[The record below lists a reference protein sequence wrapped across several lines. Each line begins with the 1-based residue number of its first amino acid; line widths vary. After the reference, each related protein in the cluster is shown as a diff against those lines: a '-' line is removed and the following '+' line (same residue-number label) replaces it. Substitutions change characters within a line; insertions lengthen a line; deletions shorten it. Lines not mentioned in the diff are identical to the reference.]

1 MGRYRDMNQ
10 ETDEDDTNRQ
20 ATMTTTLVQQH
31 SRQSLGKFV
40 NPSPTKYEST
50 ENMDKVVQ
58 SVTNATK
65 RLSQISTNTNSS
77 AKKRKTQNRIGP
89 WKLGRTLGR
98 GSTGRVRLAK
108 NVNSG
113 KLAAVKIVPKSNFKK
128 LENPKYKRNSVDSS
142 GSVKDRLPYGIE
154 REIIIMKLIS
164 HPNIMGLYD
173 VWENKNDL
181 YLILEYIE
189 GGELFDYLIKKG
201 KLQEFEAISYFK
213 QIINGIH
220 YLHQFNICH
229 RDLKPENLLLD
240 FNKNI
245 KIADFGMAALEVRE
259 KLLET
264 SCGSPHYASPE
275 IVAGKNYHG
284 APSDIWSC
292 GIILFALLTGHLPF
306 DDENIRKLLLKV
318 QNGKFLM
325 PNNLSSESKD
335 LISKMLKVN
344 PSERITIDAILQH
357 PLLTKYPEPSVR
369 KDKVTEYSDLNIRPI
384 DSINNIDKEILKNL
398 SVLFHNRDEQTIIS
412 KLLSPEDC
420 SEKTFYYLLVKYRN
434 EHLTASNNTINN
446 YEDDPDLTG
455 SESKQT
461 ITRSTSIVKTTTT
474 DQLTGEKHTTIRKIP
489 NSTSNFSN
497 RSRSP
502 KKKPDILANITNTAP
517 TFKASTSFNKKK
529 TLMNNNVI
537 SRNNSSKSL
546 RKRPPQQQPPKLS
559 RKISGMPDLNDLRLE
574 KTQLNSLYKQQK
586 LNGSFGNKSLFNF
599 ESVCQEIFGNAE
611 QNDSDQKIQPREIL
625 RKDKQMDGRTG
636 KLSNIE
642 KCEREL
648 AAKVHE
654 KNDAR
659 ALKLHQQEEE
669 DAKVQHKKQLESKKR
684 DQSKLLQEKQRQ
696 ALEKLGSQIQNNN
709 DNNRRGIAHRTQQ
722 RHVTEPAPTSSLDP
736 KLGGGAKSLLRAKS
750 LASPSSYVSLR
761 QNTHTSDN
769 TSKVLQKLGIE
780 VAPLKTSTKFNSNLK
795 TSSSK
800 NLSDYLD
807 NETLYSRSDK
817 SIEHQK
823 ENISMNKFNE
833 TEKVNRSITKP
844 NYSRTSTSKMQP
856 LAISRTTTLNSIG
869 YRSLLDGID
878 ENKVQKDLPK
888 RPNGEKDYDTTLS
901 TIETRKNGLIPNP
914 RFSRFSFNGLL
925 NSRFDNPD
933 VTIQNNLVSSGTV
946 VRKSVNQ
953 KEPIPSRI
961 IEEDTQTS
969 HLKLETGSLK
979 KSSTNLL
986 GLGIVQ
992 NHQGKTSRKVS
1003 QNSEYCDSNFI
1014 SVNLSDTADD
1024 SQDNT
1029 TLEEN
1034 AISLSRANSVLKGDL
1049 ANTTVSNTT
1058 ISKQQEVLNT
1068 NVDQRNKRKSSY
1080 LGNLEGSK
1088 ETLVEN
1094 DKEDKSFQDS
1104 IKSMYKDYAKLYND
1118 KRPKSETNTQELG
1131 ETDDNIPSEKQT
1143 RVRQSILRDDRI
1155 NSTDSDNDLSFAV
1168 DGSSN
1173 IDIIYSSSVA
1183 DTNMIEHRSE
1193 IQLNDNK
1200 YSPTITDN
1208 QKDFGDEY
1216 EDEINDQFS
1225 QHGDHQ
1231 EYNHEYDHEN
1241 NLEYNQEDGQEHDE
1255 HEHDHNQQDDQQ
1267 LEDSDRLQTGTD
1279 LRKSTASTQIFSTMN
1294 LPKIR
1299 EKNSVVE
1306 ENNEIKHSEVKSEE
1320 SNQRH
1325 NSIFNKLKPKREAPK
1340 PPGFKWDDE
1349 KSQGHNRFSRISV
1362 SSKFDKQ
1369 QKINDN
1375 YNDSSKSN
1383 WFMKFINSLTAN
1395 TKTPKGEKRKSLIKK
1410 FNSDK
1415 LDDIETKNF
1424 CVLDSTLQSS
1434 ELTRVI
1440 KDTLELKKIEGS
1452 VSKVDIDE
1460 DFGMISGVI
1469 PARYSGGRRLKF
1481 KIEIINLKNSS
1492 SLHLS
1497 KSKGTDKGFKNLTNT
1512 VKFIISKE
1520 EQNINRMSS
1529 VEA

>member
-1 MGRYRDMNQ
+1 MGRDRDRDR
-10 ETDEDDTNRQ
+10 ETDENDDTNRQ

-108 NVNSG
+108 NINSG

-142 GSVKDRLPYGIE
+142 GSLKDRLPYGIE

-201 KLQEFEAISYFK
+201 KLQEFEAINYFK

-369 KDKVTEYSDLNIRPI
+369 KDKVTEYSDLNIKPI

-434 EHLTASNNTINN
+434 EHLTVSNNTINN

-461 ITRSTSIVKTTTT
+461 ITRSTSIVKTITT

-502 KKKPDILANITNTAP
+502 KKKPEVLGNITNTAP

-529 TLMNNNVI
+529 TIMNNNVI

-559 RKISGMPDLNDLRLE
+559 RKISGMTDLNDLRLE

-586 LNGSFGNKSLFNF
+586 LNGTFGTKSLFNF

-611 QNDSDQKIQPREIL
+611 QHEGDQKVEPKENL
-625 RKDKQMDGRTG
+625 RKEKQMEGRTG

-642 KCEREL
+642 KCERDL

-659 ALKLHQQEEE
+659 ALKLNQQEEE
-669 DAKVQHKKQLESKKR
+669 DAKLQHKKQLESKKR
-684 DQSKLLQEKQRQ
+684 DQSKLLQQKQRQ
-696 ALEKLGSQIQNNN
+696 ALEKLGSQIQTNN
-709 DNNRRGIAHRTQQ
+709 DNNRRGIADRTQQ

-736 KLGGGAKSLLRAKS
+736 KRSGGAKSLLRAKS

-761 QNTHTSDN
+761 QNTHTNDN

-780 VAPLKTSTKFNSNLK
+780 VAPLKASTKFNSNLK

-807 NETLYSRSDK
+807 NETLYSKSDK
-817 SIEHQK
+817 SIEDQK
-823 ENISMNKFNE
+823 ENISMNIFNE
-833 TEKVNRSITKP
+833 KEKANQSITKP
-844 NYSRTSTSKMQP
+844 NYSRTSTLKMQP
-856 LAISRTTTLNSIG
+856 LAISRTTTLNSVG

-878 ENKVQKDLPK
+878 ENKAQKDLPK
-888 RPNGEKDYDTTLS
+888 RPNCEKDYDNTFS

-933 VTIQNNLVSSGTV
+933 VTIQNNLASSGTV
-946 VRKSVNQ
+946 VRKSIGQ
-953 KEPIPSRI
+953 KEARSSRI

-1003 QNSEYCDSNFI
+1003 QNSAHFDSNFI
-1014 SVNLSDTADD
+1014 SVNLSDTVDD

-1034 AISLSRANSVLKGDL
+1034 AISLSRANSDGSILKEDL

-1058 ISKQQEVLNT
+1058 ISKQQGVLNN
-1068 NVDQRNKRKSSY
+1068 NVDQNNKRKSSY

-1118 KRPKSETNTQELG
+1118 KRPKSETNIG
-1131 ETDDNIPSEKQT
+1131 ETDDKISSEK
-1143 RVRQSILRDDRI
+1143 RVRQSIRKNDRV
-1155 NSTDSDNDLSFAV
+1155 NSTESDNDLSFAAN
-1168 DGSSN
+1168 GSSN
-1173 IDIIYSSSVA
+1173 IDILDSSSIA
-1183 DTNMIEHRSE
+1183 DTNMNENKSE

-1200 YSPTITDN
+1200 YAPTITDS

-1216 EDEINDQFS
+1216 EDKINDQLS
-1225 QHGDHQ
+1225 QHGDQ
-1231 EYNHEYDHEN
+1231 QIYNHEYDHEN
-1241 NLEYNQEDGQEHDE
+1241 NHAYHQEDGQEQHQQ
-1255 HEHDHNQQDDQQ
+1255 DHNQQNGHQ
-1267 LEDSDRLQTGTD
+1267 LEDSDRLLTQTD

-1299 EKNSVVE
+1299 DKNSVIE
-1306 ENNEIKHSEVKSEE
+1306 ENNEIKEPEVKPEE
-1320 SNQRH
+1320 LNQRH

-1340 PPGFKWDDE
+1340 APGFKWDDE

-1369 QKINDN
+1369 QKLNDN

-1395 TKTPKGEKRKSLIKK
+1395 NKAPKGEKRKSLIRK
-1410 FNSDK
+1410 FNPDK

-1424 CVLDSTLQSS
+1424 YVLDSTLQPN

-1497 KSKGTDKGFKNLTNT
+1497 KLKGTDKGFKNLTNT
-1512 VKFIISKE
+1512 VKFIVSKE

>member
-1 MGRYRDMNQ
+1 
-10 ETDEDDTNRQ
+10 
-20 ATMTTTLVQQH
+20 MTTTLVQQH
-31 SRQSLGKFV
+31 SRQSLGRFV
-40 NPSPTKYEST
+40 NPSPTKHAST

-108 NVNSG
+108 NINSG

-201 KLQEFEAISYFK
+201 KLQEFEAINYFK

-325 PNNLSSESKD
+325 PNNLSFESKD

-369 KDKVTEYSDLNIRPI
+369 KNKVTEFSDLNIRPI

-412 KLLSPEDC
+412 KLLSPENC

-434 EHLTASNNTINN
+434 EHLTVSNNTINN

-455 SESKQT
+455 SDSKQT

-474 DQLTGEKHTTIRKIP
+474 DQVTGEKHTTIRKIP
-489 NSTSNFSN
+489 NSNSNLSN

-502 KKKPDILANITNTAP
+502 KKRPEILGNITNTAP
-517 TFKASTSFNKKK
+517 TFKASTSFNRKK
-529 TLMNNNVI
+529 TIMNNTVI

-559 RKISGMPDLNDLRLE
+559 RKISGMTDLNDLHLE
-574 KTQLNSLYKQQK
+574 KTQLNSLYKQHK
-586 LNGSFGNKSLFNF
+586 LNGTFGNKSLFNF
-599 ESVCQEIFGNAE
+599 ESVCQEIFGNATE
-611 QNDSDQKIQPREIL
+611 QPIKAEENV
-625 RKDKQMDGRTG
+625 RKDKQADSRG

-654 KNDAR
+654 KNDER
-659 ALKLHQQEEE
+659 DLKLKQQQEDE
-669 DAKVQHKKQLESKKR
+669 AALQHKKELEVKKR

-696 ALEKLGSQIQNNN
+696 ALKKLGSQIQNNN
-709 DNNRRGIAHRTQQ
+709 DSNRRDIAHRAQQ
-722 RHVTEPAPTSSLDP
+722 RYVTEPTPTSSLDP
-736 KLGGGAKSLLRAKS
+736 KLMGGAKSLLRAKS

-761 QNTHTSDN
+761 QNVHTNDN

-780 VAPLKTSTKFNSNLK
+780 VAPLKASTKFNSNLK

-800 NLSDYLD
+800 NLSDYLN
-807 NETLYSRSDK
+807 NETSNPEGYK
-817 SIEHQK
+817 QVNHQK

-833 TEKVNRSITKP
+833 KEKANQSIMKP
-844 NYSRTSTSKMQP
+844 NYSRTSMSKVQS
-856 LAISRTTTLNSIG
+856 LAISRTTTMNSMG
-869 YRSLLDGID
+869 YRSMLNGID

-888 RPNGEKDYDTTLS
+888 RPNTERDYDNTLS
-901 TIETRKNGLIPNP
+901 TIETRKSELIPNP

-933 VTIQNNLVSSGTV
+933 VTIQNNITSSGTV
-946 VRKSVNQ
+946 VRKSANQ
-953 KEPIPSRI
+953 GDSRSSRI
-961 IEEDTQTS
+961 VEEDNAPR

-986 GLGIVQ
+986 GLGIQ
-992 NHQGKTSRKVS
+992 NQNASTSRKVS
-1003 QNSEYCDSNFI
+1003 QNSGYCDSNFI

-1034 AISLSRANSVLKGDL
+1034 AISLSRANSEGNVLKEDL
-1049 ANTTVSNTT
+1049 ASVTVSKSD
-1058 ISKQQEVLNT
+1058 ISEEHALEN
-1068 NVDQRNKRKSSY
+1068 NCSSVDQKNKRKSTY
-1080 LGNLEGSK
+1080 LGNLDCSK

-1094 DKEDKSFQDS
+1094 DKDDKSFQDS
-1104 IKSMYKDYAKLYND
+1104 IKSMYKNYAKLYND
-1118 KRPKSETNTQELG
+1118 KRPKSGTEAQGPNEKN
-1131 ETDDNIPSEKQT
+1131 DDVPAEEN
-1143 RVRQSILRDDRI
+1143 VRQSKIKDHKI
-1155 NSTDSDNDLSFAV
+1155 NASDSDNDLSFAA

-1173 IDIIYSSSVA
+1173 IDILDSSSA
-1183 DTNMIEHRSE
+1183 TDTNVNINRSE
-1193 IQLNDNK
+1193 VPLHEEK
-1200 YSPTITDN
+1200 YSPTIADN
-1208 QKDFGDEY
+1208 QKDFDNEF
-1216 EDEINDQFS
+1216 EDDINDQFS
-1225 QHGDHQ
+1225 HQ
-1231 EYNHEYDHEN
+1231 DDGQ
-1241 NLEYNQEDGQEHDE
+1241 EYNQEYNQEYSGKY
-1255 HEHDHNQQDDQQ
+1255 NQQDDQVQ
-1267 LEDSDRLQTGTD
+1267 HEHGYKQQHEQQVDNADLLQTGAD

-1299 EKNSVVE
+1299 DRNSVVE
-1306 ENNEIKHSEVKSEE
+1306 EKTEMKEPKPESNEL
-1320 SNQRH
+1320 NQRH
-1325 NSIFNKLKPKREAPK
+1325 NSIFQKLKPKREAPK
-1340 PPGFKWDDE
+1340 APGFKWDDE

-1362 SSKFDKQ
+1362 SSRQHKV
-1369 QKINDN
+1369 NDN

-1383 WFMKFINSLTAN
+1383 WFMKLIYSLTAN
-1395 TKTPKGEKRKSLIKK
+1395 TKTATGEKRKSLIKK
-1410 FNSDK
+1410 FSPDK

-1424 CVLDSTLQSS
+1424 YVLDSTLQAS

-1469 PARYSGGRRLKF
+1469 PAKYSGGRRLKF
-1481 KIEIINLKNSS
+1481 KIEIVNLKNSS

-1497 KSKGTDKGFKNLTNT
+1497 KIKGTDKGFKNLANI
-1512 VKFIISKE
+1512 VKFIVSKE
-1520 EQNINRMSS
+1520 EQNMNRMSS

>member
-1 MGRYRDMNQ
+1 
-10 ETDEDDTNRQ
+10 
-20 ATMTTTLVQQH
+20 MTTTLVQQH
-31 SRQSLGKFV
+31 SRQSLGRFA
-40 NPSPTKYEST
+40 NPSPTKYAST

-108 NVNSG
+108 NINSG

-201 KLQEFEAISYFK
+201 KLQEFEAINYFK

-325 PNNLSSESKD
+325 PNNLSPESKD

-369 KDKVTEYSDLNIRPI
+369 KNKVTEFSDLNIKPI

-434 EHLTASNNTINN
+434 EHLTVSNNAINN

-455 SESKQT
+455 SDSKQT
-461 ITRSTSIVKTTTT
+461 ITRSTSIVKTITT
-474 DQLTGEKHTTIRKIP
+474 DQVTGEKHTTIRKIP
-489 NSTSNFSN
+489 NSNSNLSN
-497 RSRSP
+497 KSRSP
-502 KKKPDILANITNTAP
+502 KKRSEVLGNITNTAP
-517 TFKASTSFNKKK
+517 TFKASTSFNRKK
-529 TLMNNNVI
+529 TIMNNTVI

-546 RKRPPQQQPPKLS
+546 RKRPPQQEPPKLS
-559 RKISGMPDLNDLRLE
+559 RKISGMAHLNDLRLE
-574 KTQLNSLYKQQK
+574 KTQLNSLYKQHK
-586 LNGSFGNKSLFNF
+586 LNGTFGNKSLFNF
-599 ESVCQEIFGNAE
+599 ESVCQEIFGNTE
-611 QNDSDQKIQPREIL
+611 QSTKPEEMV
-625 RKDKQMDGRTG
+625 RKDKQTDGNTG

-659 ALKLHQQEEE
+659 DLKLKQQQEEE
-669 DAKVQHKKQLESKKR
+669 IAFQHKKELEIKKR

-696 ALEKLGSQIQNNN
+696 ALEKLGSQIQSNN
-709 DNNRRGIAHRTQQ
+709 DNDRRGTGHRTQQ
-722 RHVTEPAPTSSLDP
+722 RYVTEPTPTSSLDP
-736 KLGGGAKSLLRAKS
+736 RLSGGTKSLLRAKS

-761 QNTHTSDN
+761 QNAHTNDN
-769 TSKVLQKLGIE
+769 TSKVLQKLGID

-800 NLSDYLD
+800 NLADYLN
-807 NETLYSRSDK
+807 NEASNPEGYK
-817 SIEHQK
+817 SVDHQK

-833 TEKVNRSITKP
+833 KERANQSIIKP
-844 NYSRTSTSKMQP
+844 NYSRLSVSKVQS
-856 LAISRTTTLNSIG
+856 LAISRTTTLNSMG

-878 ENKVQKDLPK
+878 ENKIQKDLPK
-888 RPNGEKDYDTTLS
+888 RPNADRDYDNTLS
-901 TIETRKNGLIPNP
+901 TIETRKNELIPNP

-933 VTIQNNLVSSGTV
+933 VTIQNNITSSGTV
-946 VRKSVNQ
+946 VRKSANQ
-953 KEPIPSRI
+953 KESRSSRT
-961 IEEDTQTS
+961 IEEDTKTS

-986 GLGIVQ
+986 GLGIQ
-992 NHQGKTSRKVS
+992 NQHSNTSRKVS
-1003 QNSEYCDSNFI
+1003 QNSGYCDSNFV

-1024 SQDNT
+1024 SQDNS

-1034 AISLSRANSVLKGDL
+1034 AISLNRANSEGYILKEDKEDH
-1049 ANTTVSNTT
+1049 ANETVSKSG
-1058 ISKQQEVLNT
+1058 ISEEHT
-1068 NVDQRNKRKSSY
+1068 VDNNYDSFDQKNKRKSTY
-1080 LGNLEGSK
+1080 LGNLDCSK

-1094 DKEDKSFQDS
+1094 DKDEKSFQDS

-1118 KRPKSETNTQELG
+1118 KRPKSGTDVQEPIKNS
-1131 ETDDNIPSEKQT
+1131 DNMGTEEN
-1143 RVRQSILRDDRI
+1143 VRQSIIKDDKL
-1155 NSTDSDNDLSFAV
+1155 NVSDSDYDLSFAA

-1173 IDIIYSSSVA
+1173 IDILDSSSVA
-1183 DTNMIEHRSE
+1183 DTNMNEDRSE
-1193 IQLNDNK
+1193 VPLDEDK
-1200 YSPTITDN
+1200 YSPTLTDN
-1208 QKDFGDEY
+1208 QKDFDDEF
-1216 EDEINDQFS
+1216 DDDINDQFS
-1225 QHGDHQ
+1225 QQDDQQEDQQ
-1231 EYNHEYDHEN
+1231 EYNHEYN
-1241 NLEYNQEDGQEHDE
+1241 REYNQQNDQEQYE
-1255 HEHDHNQQDDQQ
+1255 HGYKQQNEQQ
-1267 LEDSDRLQTGTD
+1267 GDNDLLQTGAD

-1299 EKNSVVE
+1299 DRNSVVE
-1306 ENNEIKHSEVKSEE
+1306 ENIEMKVPQAE
-1320 SNQRH
+1320 SNELDQRH
-1325 NSIFNKLKPKREAPK
+1325 NSIFQKLKPKREAPK
-1340 PPGFKWDDE
+1340 APGFKWGEE
-1349 KSQGHNRFSRISV
+1349 KPQGHNRFSRISV
-1362 SSKFDKQ
+1362 SSKQ
-1369 QKINDN
+1369 QKLNDN
-1375 YNDSSKSN
+1375 YNDSGKSN
-1383 WFMKFINSLTAN
+1383 WFMKLIYSLTAN
-1395 TKTPKGEKRKSLIKK
+1395 TKTTTGEKRKSLIKK
-1410 FNSDK
+1410 FNPDK
-1415 LDDIETKNF
+1415 LDDIEAKNF
-1424 CVLDSTLQSS
+1424 YVLDSTLQAS

-1469 PARYSGGRRLKF
+1469 PAKYSGGRRLKF
-1481 KIEIINLKNSS
+1481 KIEIINLKNTS

-1497 KSKGTDKGFKNLTNT
+1497 KIKGTDKGFKNLANI
-1512 VKFIISKE
+1512 VKFIVSKE
-1520 EQNINRMSS
+1520 EQNMNRMSS